1 LPSHP
6 SLVAHIKELVKLAF
20 MNDASELSS
29 KAFALLENANPTIV
43 RAMVESGSFEST
55 AHCVISLG
63 QTARL
68 HISRLAL
75 VTLSVLSVDSGLIGS
90 CCGFI
95 FQLLSFAYDTTV
107 LSLFEFLCRNNPELR
122 LVQEWLM
129 AHGFVDIL
137 LREVDSIEDA
147 IGGDVTDFNA
157 NRLVA
162 DLSLV
167 RFCAAN
173 PMFRDSVC
181 SHRVI
186 SLLNRSVGEKPRF
199 VEDARWRALEAV
211 YCAATVEMMR
221 GLFQAAIELMLD
233 RDACRTQSGFS
244 AVVVLRRMLEMDQ
257 LLRPFI
263 IEVNVPK
270 TVVTLMVQNPDH
282 SILHH
287 ACRSSLVAVIGNRQA
302 RNRAIADCIPIVI
315 QAATS
320 DNRNLVASMFELVR
334 ELNRLNIAKREMKA
348 VPGFAE
354 LLTETKKN
362 TTLMNG
368 PYGGPVR

>member
-1 LPSHP
+1 
-6 SLVAHIKELVKLAF
+6 
-20 MNDASELSS
+20 
-29 KAFALLENANPTIV
+29 
-43 RAMVESGSFEST
+43 MVESGSFEAT
-55 AHCVISLG
+55 AHSVISLG
-63 QTARL
+63 QTARV
-68 HISRLAL
+68 HVSRLAL
-75 VTLSVLSVDSGLIGS
+75 VTLSVLSVDGGLIGI

-95 FQLLSFAYDTTV
+95 FQLLSFADDTTV
-107 LSLFEFLCRNNPELR
+107 LSLFEFLCRNEPELR
-122 LVQEWLM
+122 SAQEWLT
-129 AHGFVDIL
+129 AHGFIDIL
-137 LREVDSIEDA
+137 LREVDSIEYA

-167 RFCAAN
+167 RFCAGN

-211 YCAATVEMMR
+211 YCDATVEMMR
-221 GLFQAAIELMLD
+221 GLFQAAVELILD
-233 RDACRTQSGFS
+233 PDACRTQSAFS
-244 AVVVLRRMLEMDQ
+244 ALVVLRRMLQMDE

-263 IEVNVPK
+263 IEVDVPK

-282 SILHH
+282 SILHD
-287 ACRSSLVAVIGNRQA
+287 ACRRFIVAVLENRETQ
-302 RNRAIADCIPIVI
+302 NRAIAQCIPVI
-315 QAATS
+315 IRAAAS

-334 ELNRLNIAKREMKA
+334 SLIRLNLTNGKIRA
-348 VPGFAE
+348 VLGFPG
-354 LLTETKKN
+354 LLAETKKN